1 MRSRSPDLRTV
12 PSSTTEVPSSAP
24 TARTSSD
31 FAFNAKADVRDE
43 TRSPEIFARASI
55 SSSVMPSL
63 KYSFSGSGLAL
74 MNGSTAIDRVTAGRR
89 FAREHLVQD
98 AREAVDVAGGTQLRV
113 AARLLGTH
121 VLRCAHGEAD
131 LGHRVPA
138 NPAGFGVRARA
149 RHTEICEDR
158 VPIGEQN
165 VLGFDI
171 AMDEPFAMREIEAS
185 PDFLCDTQR
194 VLQRQ
199 LPGRVQP
206 LAERAAGHMRLH
218 VVEPPRGFAGVD
230 QGND

>member
-1 MRSRSPDLRTV
+1 M
-12 PSSTTEVPSSAP
+12 E
-24 TARTSSD
+24 
-31 FAFNAKADVRDE
+31 
-43 TRSPEIFARASI
+43 
-55 SSSVMPSL
+55 
-63 KYSFSGSGLAL
+63 
-74 MNGSTAIDRVTAGRR
+74 RR

-98 AREAVDVAGGTQLRV
+98 AREAVDVAGGTRLRV
-113 AARLLGTH
+113 AARLLGAH

-138 NPAGFGVRARA
+138 NPAGFDVSARA
-149 RHTEICEDR
+149 RHTEVCEDR
-158 VPIGEQN
+158 VPIGKQI

-185 PDFLCDTQR
+185 PDFLCDAQR

-230 QGND
+230 QGNDVRMRQLGGDADFTQEAVRAERGRDFWSQDFDRDFAPVFLFLGEVYRRHAAASQFSLDGVAIGERGGDGLSGLRMTHGAKS